1 MAAVSGR
8 ASSARAYLPQSP
20 RAPPWFLEGVV
31 CPRPEI
37 GMHLVV
43 VEALLKPYEPYLLMR
58 WEKGCHTAPQLWR
71 EIRAQGF
78 AHSVSTIHRSAATGR
93 P

>member
-1 MAAVSGR
+1 
-8 ASSARAYLPQSP
+8 
-20 RAPPWFLEGVV
+20 
-31 CPRPEI
+31 
-37 GMHLVV
+37 MHLVV